1 MTQFEQ
7 CVKALDDDH
16 MEVDIHSSKEGD
28 ASLNYRSKPSY
39 TSISLIL
46 IIIIIIAIIL
56 LGSARILRKVLSVW
70 TEWLTWVTDAL
81 GAWFA
86 PGWCTKRT
94 PAKTVTKEIIII
106 IIYCF
111 YCAHPKKW
119 SCAHY
124 IIDMNKIDIIQLNI
138 LKLIKK
144 KRSDS
149 FDSESVALMTLL
161 TTPIFDFQWVISAL
175 TTQLTTLTPSLVKT
189 GLKRWNLIL
198 LAQFHRDL
206 RRVLGDI
213 GRFSHAFVG
222 VVSKKTVHPEERR
235 RTLGTRLAS
244 SDREARCKRSES
256 AVEYTAHE
264 PGYSL
269 FPK

>member
-16 MEVDIHSSKEGD
+16 MEVDIHSSKEGE

-46 IIIIIIAIIL
+46 IIIIIIITITITIIM

-94 PAKTVTKEIIII
+94 SAKTVVKEIIII

-138 LKLIKK
+138 LQLIK
-144 KRSDS
+144 
-149 FDSESVALMTLL
+149 
-161 TTPIFDFQWVISAL
+161 ISL
-175 TTQLTTLTPSLVKT
+175 HNIDMTPSFTIEWK
-189 GLKRWNLIL
+189 
-198 LAQFHRDL
+198 
-206 RRVLGDI
+206 LGC
-213 GRFSHAFVG
+213 RSH
-222 VVSKKTVHPEERR
+222 KQKN
-235 RTLGTRLAS
+235 
-244 SDREARCKRSES
+244 
-256 AVEYTAHE
+256 
-264 PGYSL
+264 
-269 FPK
+269 

>member
-16 MEVDIHSSKEGD
+16 MEVDIHSSKEGE

-46 IIIIIIAIIL
+46 IIIIITITIIM

-94 PAKTVTKEIIII
+94 SAKTVVKEIIII

-124 IIDMNKIDIIQLNI
+124 IIDMNKIDMIQLNI
-138 LKLIKK
+138 LQLIK
-144 KRSDS
+144 
-149 FDSESVALMTLL
+149 
-161 TTPIFDFQWVISAL
+161 ISL
-175 TTQLTTLTPSLVKT
+175 HNIDMTPSFTIKW
-189 GLKRWNLIL
+189 K
-198 LAQFHRDL
+198 
-206 RRVLGDI
+206 LGC
-213 GRFSHAFVG
+213 RSH
-222 VVSKKTVHPEERR
+222 KQKN
-235 RTLGTRLAS
+235 
-244 SDREARCKRSES
+244 
-256 AVEYTAHE
+256 
-264 PGYSL
+264 
-269 FPK
+269 

>member
-16 MEVDIHSSKEGD
+16 MEVDIHSSKEGE

-46 IIIIIIAIIL
+46 IIIIIITITIIM

-94 PAKTVTKEIIII
+94 SAKTVVKEIIII

-124 IIDMNKIDIIQLNI
+124 IIDMNKIDMIQLNI
-138 LKLIKK
+138 LQLIK
-144 KRSDS
+144 
-149 FDSESVALMTLL
+149 
-161 TTPIFDFQWVISAL
+161 ISL
-175 TTQLTTLTPSLVKT
+175 HNIDMTPSFTIKW
-189 GLKRWNLIL
+189 K
-198 LAQFHRDL
+198 
-206 RRVLGDI
+206 LGC
-213 GRFSHAFVG
+213 RSH
-222 VVSKKTVHPEERR
+222 KQKN
-235 RTLGTRLAS
+235 
-244 SDREARCKRSES
+244 
-256 AVEYTAHE
+256 
-264 PGYSL
+264 
-269 FPK
+269 